1 MPGQQGRLVEFA
13 GDRQG
18 LLGPL
23 QGVGAQKQ
31 HRGRP
36 CRRARGRA
44 PRPPPRGAARRDRRG
59 RHRTRP
65 ALPGCG
71 PALAKAAAATTPAPT
86 PARYRSFPGSTRTRP
101 AGCRSRRWPPRD
113 AARNCCLPARQARQP
128 APCSSR
134 GDAPVLRR
142 PRRIPRAF
150 RPRTGAPSPATDN
163 ARSAPAFVGHQQ
175 RLVDQKAE
183 LIEYLIVLHRAGAG
197 DRLVSVAVFVTTSDD
212 HALTAPTSANTRH
225 TDLRL
230 ESSFRSFTARR
241 GRRFCGHGPSA
252 YGRPFPGAWR
262 PGADE
267 QPGGQRKTMSPSH
280 FDSDRPT
287 GALDSGSRVAR
298 VVSAELAAG

>member
-1 MPGQQGRLVEFA
+1 MPGPAGPARRVRGRSP
-13 GDRQG
+13 
-18 LLGPL
+18 GP
-23 QGVGAQKQ
+23 VGPAPGCRRPKQ

-59 RHRTRP
+59 RRRTRP

-101 AGCRSRRWPPRD
+101 AGCRSRCWPPRD

-197 DRLVSVAVFVTTSDD
+197 DRLGSVAVFASQP
-212 HALTAPTSANTRH
+212 AMITR
-225 TDLRL
+225 
-230 ESSFRSFTARR
+230 
-241 GRRFCGHGPSA
+241 
-252 YGRPFPGAWR
+252 
-262 PGADE
+262 
-267 QPGGQRKTMSPSH
+267 
-280 FDSDRPT
+280 
-287 GALDSGSRVAR
+287 
-298 VVSAELAAG
+298 